1 MTMDSAAS
9 EMRQVEPRIDATT
22 SKVTRWEIATLA
34 GLLLLA
40 AIARLGWPGLTEFKA
55 DEGRLL
61 TAALAM
67 ADGEFA
73 VRGISSS
80 VGFPNAPMS
89 VWLYALPLVLW
100 PHPYAATLFTGALSL
115 AAVAGVYWL
124 ARRYRGRSAAT
135 IAALMLAVSPWAIV
149 FSRKIWAQNLLPLF
163 AVGWAIGAALAFV
176 EGRRA
181 FIVLHLI
188 CLAVAVQLH
197 PAAIALVPATILLLI
212 VFRRRV
218 DWRYLILGGALAV
231 LSAASFLWYLWGRW
245 RVEGGLPFSTGQAA
259 GELSLDS
266 LRLAFGIAT
275 GAGLR
280 PLAGEDFTGLPG
292 ETAIRLIWL
301 AAILAGIIWT
311 SVKVFQRRERPAASV
326 GFIALLW
333 FLGPALFFLW
343 HRTPV
348 YVHYFIVAL
357 PAAYLM
363 AGFALGRAIDGLRPR
378 GRAVAWA
385 VVVLVAGLQLAVW
398 SNLMAAIARD
408 PIAGGFGIPLGDKLA
423 AADAARAAIDDIGA
437 AEVLLVGDGSDP
449 EQDDF
454 PAEFRALLYGVPL
467 RHVEINAEAVFP
479 AAAAVVLMDRGTVDG
494 PTSVRDVYS
503 AAAAPVFDETY
514 TVLALPSAAAPQA
527 EVESPKPALLANFVR
542 ITGYNAPRFVPDG
555 MTWDVFWRPA
565 DNPDPTDYH
574 LFNHLLDE
582 TGARI
587 AQADAA
593 AFPGAQWRPGDVV
606 MSRFLL
612 PLAETPAPPLT
623 MRVGMYH
630 YPSLEAVPVLDE
642 AANPAAD
649 AVEFPLRE

>member
-1 MTMDSAAS
+1 M
-9 EMRQVEPRIDATT
+9 
-22 SKVTRWEIATLA
+22 RWEIATLA

-40 AIARLGWPGLTEFKA
+40 AVVRLARPGLTEFKA

-73 VRGISSS
+73 VHGISSS

-100 PHPYAATLFTGALSL
+100 PHPYATTLFTGALSL

-124 ARRYRGRSAAT
+124 ARRYWGRSAAT

-163 AVGWAIGAALAFV
+163 VVGWAIGAALAFV

-181 FIVLHLI
+181 FIVLYLI
-188 CLAVAVQLH
+188 CLAVTVQLH

-218 DWRYLILGGALAV
+218 DWRYLILGGVLAALT
-231 LSAASFLWYLWGRW
+231 AAPFLWYLWERW
-245 RVEGGLPFSTGQAA
+245 RAEGGLPFTTGQAT
-259 GELSLDS
+259 GEVSFDS
-266 LRLAFGIAT
+266 LRLAFEIVI

-280 PLAGEDFTGLPG
+280 PLAGEGYVGLPG
-292 ETAIRLIWL
+292 ESVIRLLWL
-301 AAILAGIIWT
+301 TTILAGIAWT
-311 SVKVFQRRERPAASV
+311 LMQVIQHRERPAAAV
-326 GFIALLW
+326 GFITLLW
-333 FLGPALFFLW
+333 FLCPALFFLW

-357 PAAYLM
+357 PAAYMM
-363 AGFALGRAIDGLRPR
+363 AGAGLGQAIDRLKPGS
-378 GRAVAWA
+378 RAVAWVA
-385 VVVLVAGLQLAVW
+385 VVIVAGLQLAVW
-398 SNLMAAIARD
+398 GNLMSAIARD
-408 PIAGGFGIPLGDKLA
+408 PTTGGFGIPLDDKLS
-423 AADAARAAIDDIGA
+423 AADAARAAMDDAGA
-437 AEVLLVGDGSDP
+437 DEVLLVGDGADP

-454 PAEFRALLYGVPL
+454 PAEFRALLHGVPL
-467 RHVEINAEAVFP
+467 RYGDINAEAVFP
-479 AAAAVVLMDRGTVDG
+479 AAAAVVLMDRGMVDG

-514 TVLALPSAAAPQA
+514 TVLALPPAAAPPA
-527 EVESPKPALLANFVR
+527 DVELPEPALLANFVIIR
-542 ITGYNAPRFVPDG
+542 GHNALRFIPG
-555 MTWDVFWRPA
+555 GALWDVIWRPA
-565 DNPDPTDYH
+565 ENLDPTDYH
-574 LFNHLLDE
+574 LFNHLIDE

-587 AQADAA
+587 AQADDAV
-593 AFPGAQWRPGDVV
+593 FSGAQWQPGDVV
-606 MSRFLL
+606 VSRFLL
-612 PLAETPAPPLT
+612 PLSETPAPPLT
-623 MRVGMYH
+623 MRVGMYR

-649 AVEFPLRE
+649 AVDFPITE

>member
-9 EMRQVEPRIDATT
+9 ELPQVEPRIGAT
-22 SKVTRWEIATLA
+22 SKVSRWEIATLA

-40 AIARLGWPGLTEFKA
+40 AVARLARPGLTEFKA

-89 VWLYALPLVLW
+89 VWLYAIPLVFW

-124 ARRYRGRSAAT
+124 ARRYRGRSAAA

-149 FSRKIWAQNLLPLF
+149 FSRKIWAQDLLPLF

-181 FIVLHLI
+181 FIVLHLL
-188 CLAVAVQLH
+188 CLAIAVQLH

-212 VFRRRV
+212 IFRRQV
-218 DWRYLILGGALAV
+218 DWRYLLLGGVLAALM
-231 LSAASFLWYLWGRW
+231 AAPFLWYLWGRW
-245 RVEGGLPFSTGQAA
+245 RAEGSLPFSTGQQV
-259 GELSLDS
+259 GEVSFDS
-266 LRLAFGIAT
+266 LRLAFEIAI
-275 GAGLR
+275 GVGLR
-280 PLAGEDFTGLPG
+280 PLAGEGYTGLPG
-292 ETAIRLIWL
+292 EAAVRLLWL
-301 AAILAGIIWT
+301 AAILAGIVWT
-311 SVKVFQRRERPAASV
+311 VMQIIQRRKTPAASV
-326 GFIALLW
+326 GAVALLW
-333 FLGPALFFLW
+333 FLSPALFFLW

-363 AGFALGRAIDGLRPR
+363 AGFALGRAIDGLQPG
-378 GRAVAWA
+378 GRAVAWVA
-385 VVVLVAGLQLAVW
+385 VVLLAGLQLAAW

-408 PIAGGFGIPLGDKLA
+408 PTAGGFGLPLGAKLA
-423 AADAARAAIDDIGA
+423 AADAARTAMDDVGA

-454 PAEFRALLYGVPL
+454 PAEFRALLHGEPL
-467 RHVEINAEAVFP
+467 RYADINAEAVFP
-479 AAAAVVLMDRGTVDG
+479 AAAAVILIDREMVDG
-494 PTSVRDVYS
+494 PTSVRDVYL
-503 AAAAPVFDETY
+503 AAGAPTFGESY
-514 TVLALPSAAAPQA
+514 TVLTLPPEVAPRADVELA
-527 EVESPKPALLANFVR
+527 EAALLANFVK
-542 ITGYNAPRFVPDG
+542 ISGHNAPRFVPG
-555 MTWDVFWRPA
+555 GALWDVLWRPA
-565 DNPDPTDYH
+565 DNPDRADYH
-574 LFNHLLDE
+574 LFNHLIDG

-593 AFPGAQWRPGDVV
+593 VFSGAQWRPGDVV
-606 MSRFLL
+606 ISRFLL
-612 PLAETPAPPLT
+612 PLSETPAPPLT
-623 MRVGMYH
+623 IRVGMYH

-649 AVEFPLRE
+649 AVDFSLKE